1 MKSKKCSWKCL
12 ERWFSLPIL
21 AHLLR
26 KLLIKKT
33 NSGNK
38 IIQGD
43 TISIRLQSEC
53 GKIRTRKTPNTDT
66 FLAVIFYYFLLVIRS
81 RCFKI
86 QNPKSLFKTISE
98 KKLFN
103 LVLKLNKND
112 DDEWWIVFVVWLTDK
127 RRLVLFP
134 AGTIARDPHRRESP
148 TRRKQDFSCA
158 EPELR
163 ISWIKLCSSD
173 SDYTTAPIMTGAL
186 VVLENTCSKIRSVRK
201 KNIIGIKC
209 VSSEMVALMQS
220 RN

>member
-1 MKSKKCSWKCL
+1 MIPYLSVFSPNAGKYGPEKLRIRTLFSQ
-12 ERWFSLPIL
+12 WFS
-21 AHLLR
+21 
-26 KLLIKKT
+26 
-33 NSGNK
+33 
-38 IIQGD
+38 IISFWLYGPD
-43 TISIRLQSEC
+43 AL
-53 GKIRTRKTPNTDT
+53 KYRT
-66 FLAVIFYYFLLVIRS
+66 
-81 RCFKI
+81 
-86 QNPKSLFKTISE
+86 QNLLFKTISE

-209 VSSEMVALMQS
+209 VSSEMVALIQS